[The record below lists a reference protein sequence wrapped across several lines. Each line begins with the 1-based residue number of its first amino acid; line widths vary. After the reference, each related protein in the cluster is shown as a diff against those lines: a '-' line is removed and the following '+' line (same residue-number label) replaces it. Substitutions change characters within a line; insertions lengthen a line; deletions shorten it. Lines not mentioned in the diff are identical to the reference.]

1 MRGVTMVYLQPV
13 IVSNM
18 ADMTQ
23 HTPSHSARRKILTN
37 LIYWSQGHNDP
48 ADVELSV
55 IR

>member
-1 MRGVTMVYLQPV
+1 MGGVTTVYLQPV

-23 HTPSHSARRKILTN
+23 HTPSHSTRRKILRN
-37 LIYWSQGHNDP
+37 LKYWSQGHDDP
-48 ADVELSV
+48 ADVELSI